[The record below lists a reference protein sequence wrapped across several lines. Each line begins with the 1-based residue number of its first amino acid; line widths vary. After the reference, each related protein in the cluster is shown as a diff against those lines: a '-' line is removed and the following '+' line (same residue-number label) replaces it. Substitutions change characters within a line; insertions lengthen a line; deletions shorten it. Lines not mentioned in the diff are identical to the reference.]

1 MGYKMKKTLNLICS
15 LFISIFIITSIIK
28 LTINFKQLYYF
39 DIDFL
44 NIPKLSDMTKKDI
57 KLNYEYLIEYNTKSS
72 ESDFKL
78 PTLKSSAQGK
88 IHFEEVRDIFQHINK
103 INFITLIISILGVYI
118 SVKTKDIGILK
129 YSGIVLIIMPIVLI
143 TPILMNFQSSFE
155 VFHKIL
161 FDNDYWIFDPNLDPV
176 INILPSEFFF
186 HSGVLILMLILVFS
200 LLMIF
205 SYKRLKKRSSI

>member
-1 MGYKMKKTLNLICS
+1 MKKTLNLICS

-57 KLNYEYLIEYNTKSS
+57 KLNYDYLIEYNTKSS